1 MKQNT
6 ILSTN
11 KVKKP
16 NFFKNKLF
24 KFTIGIVALISI
36 GSGTAYEITHAS
48 SESPDKQ
55 TYKAFSNQKT
65 LSPADKESH
74 YINDLNV
81 AIKKDEDAK
90 KAEEA
95 KHQQDLENQANQA
108 KIEQEKQAEE
118 KASAAASSQA
128 TAVAAS
134 NSSQNQGNASSAATQ
149 ASETPSSTVPTTVA
163 DTSGFNFGSYHF
175 PLAGFAGTGQVPAN
189 NFVYQWASDSRW
201 FLIEQGGNAGH
212 VIKANVGMG
221 SAVTVNGRTYHV
233 TDMVSGLSNSGAA
246 YNYYAT
252 HINQHAIGF
261 QTCDYV
267 GVLTLWFAD

>member
-6 ILSTN
+6 ILSTT
-11 KVKKP
+11 KVKKA
-16 NFFKNKLF
+16 NGFKNKLF
-24 KFTIGIVALISI
+24 KFAITIVALISI

-48 SESPDKQ
+48 SKNPDKQ
-55 TYKAFSNQKT
+55 TYKAFSNQKI

-95 KHQQDLENQANQA
+95 KHQQDLKNQANQA

-118 KASAAASSQA
+118 KAATAAANSQS
-128 TAVAAS
+128 AVAAS

-149 ASETPSSTVPTTVA
+149 TSATPSSTVPTTVA
-163 DTSGFNFGSYHF
+163 DTSGFNFGGYHF
-175 PLAGFAGTGQVPAN
+175 PIAGFAGTGQVPADN
-189 NFVYQWASDSRW
+189 YVYQWASDSRW

-233 TDMVSGLSNSGAA
+233 TDMVHGISNSGAA
-246 YNYYAT
+246 YYYYAD
-252 HINQHAIGF
+252 HIGQHAIGF
-261 QTCDYV
+261 QTCDSV